1 MPQRTTA
8 PFGSWKSPISS
19 DLIVAGTTGLSE
31 IVFDGSDMYWLEM
44 RPREGGRSVIVRH
57 TPDGQTEDVTPG
69 AFNVRTRVHEYG
81 GAPFTVHQGVV
92 YFTNFEDQLVYRQ
105 TIGNTPVP
113 LTEDS
118 QLRFANFVP
127 DRGRNSLYAIRE
139 DHSQS
144 TQQAASALVR
154 LGLDGTDH
162 GLVLAEGN
170 DFYASPTPSPDGQ
183 WLAWLTWN
191 HPNMPWDGTEL
202 WLAPVLAN
210 GRLGASQLIAGG
222 LEESIFQPS
231 WSPNGTLYFVS
242 DRTGWW
248 NIYRWHN
255 GSTEAVHPRPAEFGV
270 PQWQLGMS
278 TYAFDPQ
285 GDIWCLINER
295 NHWQLAHLQPENGEL
310 RPINLP
316 YSILY
321 GLKIYGERLAMLAGS
336 PAAPTVIAH
345 YETSSQR
352 LTVLAHASKDHFD
365 PGYLSL
371 PETIEF
377 PTTGSTTAHGFYYAP
392 INKEFKGE
400 EGARPPLLV
409 LSHGG
414 PTSAAQA
421 SYNLGIQY
429 WTSRG
434 FAVLDVNYRGSTG
447 YGSAYRRALNGQ
459 WGIVD
464 VEDCIAGAQYLV
476 ARGDVDGAKL
486 AIRGGSAGGY
496 TTLVALT
503 FYRLFAAGASHFGV
517 ADLEALAKD
526 THKFESR
533 YLDRLVGPYPER
545 ADLYRARS
553 PIHHTDKLS
562 CPLILFQGLE
572 DPVVPPNQAEMM
584 VAAARQKGIPVA
596 YVPFAGEQH
605 GFRRAENI
613 KRSLEAELY
622 FYSRILNFPLAEP
635 IEPVL
640 IENLPLA
647 HET

>member
-1 MPQRTTA
+1 MPQRIAA

-31 IVFDGSDMYWLEM
+31 IVFDGADIYWLEM

-57 TPDGQTEDVTPG
+57 TPDGHTQDVTP
-69 AFNVRTRVHEYG
+69 APFNVRTRAHEYG
-81 GAPFTVHQGVV
+81 GAAYTVDQGIV
-92 YFTNFEDQLVYRQ
+92 YFTNFADQRVYRQ
-105 TIGNTPVP
+105 LIGDAPVP
-113 LTEDS
+113 LTEDG

-127 DRGRNSLYAIRE
+127 DRGRHALYAIRE

-162 GLVLAEGN
+162 GIVLAEGN

-202 WLAPVLAN
+202 WLAPVLAD
-210 GRLGASQLIAGG
+210 GRLGSPQLIAGG
-222 LEESIFQPS
+222 LEESIFQPC
-231 WSPNGTLYFVS
+231 WSPDGTVYFVS

-248 NIYRWHN
+248 NLYRWRN
-255 GSTEAVHPRPAEFGV
+255 GSTEAVHSRSAEFGI
-270 PQWQLGMS
+270 PQWSFGMS
-278 TYAFDPQ
+278 TYAFDHQ
-285 GDIWCLINER
+285 GDIWCLVNER
-295 NHWQLAHLQPENGEL
+295 NYWQLAHLQPENGEL
-310 RPINLP
+310 RPISLP
-316 YSILY
+316 YSVLF
-321 GLKIYGERLAMLAGS
+321 GLKMHKGRLAMIAGS
-336 PAAPTVIAH
+336 PTAPTVIVH

-352 LTVLAHASKDHFD
+352 LTVLAHGSQDHFD
-365 PGYLSL
+365 PGDLSL
-371 PETIEF
+371 PETVEF
-377 PTTGSTTAHGFYYAP
+377 PTTGDTTAHGFYYAP
-392 INKEFKGE
+392 TNKEF
-400 EGARPPLLV
+400 EGKEGTRPPLLV

-414 PTSAAQA
+414 PTSASQA

-434 FAVLDVNYRGSTG
+434 FAILDVNYRGSTG
-447 YGSAYRRALNGQ
+447 YGTAYRRALNGQ

-464 VEDCIAGAQYLV
+464 VEDCMAGAQYLV
-476 ARGDVDGAKL
+476 ARGDVDGSKL

-496 TTLVALT
+496 TTLAAVT
-503 FYRLFAAGASHFGV
+503 FHNLFAAGASHFGV

-613 KRSLEAELY
+613 KRALEGELY
-622 FYSRILNFPLAEP
+622 FYSRIFRFPLSEV

-640 IENLPLA
+640 IENLDDS
-647 HET
+647 